1 MLNVKGIVL
10 EQNDRR
16 ITVFTENG
24 EFKTYR
30 HHGRVQPGQ
39 TVVKREYGELMVY
52 AIMVLLLFALTVAV
66 FYALVLSSS

>member
-10 EQNDRR
+10 EQSDHR

-30 HHGRVQPGQ
+30 HHRRVQPGQ
-39 TVVKREYGELMVY
+39 TVVKREYGELTVY

-66 FYALVLSSS
+66 FYALLLSSP